1 MNCFYFMPLTPVVQ
15 LWLNQHKSIRKA
27 RELRARQTKAERL
40 LWNVLRNRR
49 LCGLRFRRQHPI
61 GPFIV
66 DFACIEKR
74 IVIELD
80 GGYHDD
86 VYDSDLRR
94 QKKIERMG
102 WLVLRFRNED
112 VLRDAEAVAIAIA
125 RVSGRNPYWE
135 SQ

>member
-1 MNCFYFMPLTPVVQ
+1 MARQ
-15 LWLNQHKSIRKA
+15 RRESIRKA

-74 IVIELD
+74 IVVELD

-125 RVSGRNPYWE
+125 RVSGRNPNWE

>member
-1 MNCFYFMPLTPVVQ
+1 MARQ
-15 LWLNQHKSIRKA
+15 RRESIRKA

-102 WLVLRFRNED
+102 WLMLRFRNED

-125 RVSGRNPYWE
+125 RVSGRNPNWE

>member
-1 MNCFYFMPLTPVVQ
+1 MARQ
-15 LWLNQHKSIRKA
+15 RRESIRKA

-74 IVIELD
+74 IVVELD